1 MTELVVGCGGAAEF
15 GLVVAW
21 SGVPN
26 VQLSHAASSHPELA
40 IGPMRPGPAL
50 GFRAPA
56 PSRPIRKVF

>member
-26 VQLSHAASSHPELA
+26 VQLSHVASSHPELA

-50 GFRAPA
+50 VLEPQHPA
-56 PSRPIRKVF
+56 GL